1 MPRLR
6 AREAIYDIHLHG
18 ASIDLDTRYDLVLQA
33 TGSTE
38 EAERAVKEYMRAEL
52 RAGRTPG

>member
-1 MPRLR
+1 M
-6 AREAIYDIHLHG
+6 YDIQLHG

-33 TGSTE
+33 TGSVD

-52 RAGRTPG
+52 KAGRTPG